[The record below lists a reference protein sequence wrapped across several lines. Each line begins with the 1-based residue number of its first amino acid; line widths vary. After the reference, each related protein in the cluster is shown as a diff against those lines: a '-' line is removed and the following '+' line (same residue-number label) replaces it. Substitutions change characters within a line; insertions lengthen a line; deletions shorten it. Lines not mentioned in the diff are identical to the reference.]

1 MTTHTTTP
9 PTPRPRT
16 RRRGPLGLA
25 VTVAV
30 AAAVLCTG
38 AVPVGAAPAPEPA
51 APLAGGATPLTELD
65 AVGRMIGGARVVGMG
80 EASHSAHEFFTLKR
94 RVFEHLVTHK
104 GFTTFALETS
114 WSTGLRLNAYVQH
127 GIGDPAQIMEEEFQG
142 QYVFWN
148 TEEYL
153 DLVRWMRHYNLSHPS
168 APQLRFAG
176 NDLGYPGPEA
186 FTQVSDYVAAYRPA
200 LAERFEKLYASLV
213 PEAGTQAGPWM
224 REQLAKDPAERRA
237 QADRARE
244 ALALLREE
252 GRPADPAPERAR
264 AHDWAVQNATV
275 LAQTFTAY
283 AYPDDEF
290 ADRMRYRDRAMAAN
304 TAWLLQHQGGKI
316 LLASNNGHVAYTS
329 DNPEEF
335 PEPAGSL
342 LRERLGSGYVN
353 IGLTFNR
360 GTVNALPDFTAQQ
373 PRTYTVTPAPQ
384 GHNDHL
390 LDELGGRRDFA
401 LDLRAMD
408 AEQRAELTRPR
419 PTRSYGLYWS
429 PEAPETSLGR
439 SYDILVH
446 LHEVEAAHLR

>member
-1 MTTHTTTP
+1 MTTHTATP
-9 PTPRPRT
+9 HTPRPRI
-16 RRRGPLGLA
+16 RRRGSLGLA
-25 VTVAV
+25 IAV

-38 AVPVGAAPAPEPA
+38 ALPAGAASAPEPTA
-51 APLAGGATPLTELD
+51 SPDGVIRPLTELD

-80 EASHSAHEFFTLKR
+80 EASHSAHEFLVLKR
-94 RVFEHLVTHK
+94 RVFEYLVTHK
-104 GFTTFALETS
+104 GFTTFTLETS

-127 GIGDPAQIMEEEFQG
+127 GIGDPAHIMEQEFQG

-168 APQLRFAG
+168 RPQLRFAG

-186 FTQVSDYVAAYRPA
+186 FTQVTDYVAAYRPG
-200 LAERFEKLYASLV
+200 LAERFEKLYAALI
-213 PEAGTQAGPWM
+213 PAADTQAGPWM
-224 REQLAKDPAERRA
+224 RQQLAKDPAERRTRA
-237 QADRARE
+237 GQARE
-244 ALALLREE
+244 ALALLRDE
-252 GRPADPAPERAR
+252 GRPAGPDPERAR
-264 AHDWAVQNATV
+264 AYDWAVQNATV
-275 LAQTFTAY
+275 VDQTFTAY
-283 AYPDDEF
+283 AYPDNEF

-304 TAWLLQHQGGKI
+304 TAWLLHHQGGKI
-316 LLASNNGHVAYTS
+316 LLASNNGHIAYTS

-335 PEPAGSL
+335 PEPAGSV

-360 GTVNALPDFTAQQ
+360 GTVNALPDFTAPQ
-373 PRTYTVTPAPQ
+373 PRTYTVAPAPE

-401 LDLRAMD
+401 LDLRAVET
-408 AEQRAELTRPR
+408 EQRALLTRPR

-429 PEAPETSLGR
+429 PDAPDTSLGR
-439 SYDILVH
+439 AYDILVH